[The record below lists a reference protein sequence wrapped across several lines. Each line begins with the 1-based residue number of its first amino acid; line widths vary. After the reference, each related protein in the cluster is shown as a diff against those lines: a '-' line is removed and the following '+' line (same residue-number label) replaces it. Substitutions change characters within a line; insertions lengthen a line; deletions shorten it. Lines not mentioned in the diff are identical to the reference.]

1 MSNSRHEN
9 DPFLVRALA
18 MNYPSGRV
26 LERHDH
32 PWGQLVYAL
41 EGVMRVDTEDGIWVV
56 PPLRAVWIPA
66 GVAHAIAMSG
76 RVAMRTLYLALDFA
90 SGLPARCGVLGVPP
104 LLRELILLAVAR
116 GGLRADTDADR
127 RVAELLLDQLRALPV
142 APLELPLP
150 RDPRALRV
158 ALRLRDAPGER
169 APLDTVVRQCG
180 ASRRTLERLFQ
191 AETGL
196 SLGRWRQQARLL
208 AALDRLAHGD
218 TVTQVA
224 LDVGYDSPSAFI
236 AAFQSALGTTPGR
249 YYGATATRRSAGTAR
264 HSHEHRSDA

>member
-1 MSNSRHEN
+1 MSDPRH
-9 DPFLVRALA
+9 LIRTLA

-32 PWGQLVYAL
+32 SWGQLVYAF
-41 EGVMRVDTEDGIWVV
+41 EGVMRVDTADGIWVV
-56 PPLRAVWIPA
+56 PPQRAVWIPA
-66 GVAHAIAMSG
+66 GVAHSIAMSG
-76 RVAMRTLYLALDFA
+76 RVGMRTLYVDAELAR
-90 SGLPARCGVLGVPP
+90 GLPERCGVFPVPP
-104 LLRELILLAVAR
+104 LLRELILYAVAL
-116 GGLRADTDADR
+116 GGLREHVAAER
-127 RVAELLLDQLRALPV
+127 RVAELVLDQLRALSV

-169 APLDTVVRQCG
+169 TRLDTIARQCG
-180 ASRRTLERLFQ
+180 ASRRTIERLFH

-208 AALDRLAHGD
+208 CALDRLAHGD
-218 TVTQVA
+218 PVTRIA

-249 YYGATATRRSAGTAR
+249 YYLAESN
-264 HSHEHRSDA
+264 